1 MFYIRSIPLD
11 FHHPASVTIDSNR
24 ISERRTISAQ
34 TVTMTV
40 KNTTPRPRWHPS
52 PTYHLKAPRG
62 WINDPC
68 APGYDASTGTYH
80 LSYQWNPK
88 SCDWGDI
95 TWGHLTSRDGLTWK
109 QNTQNPI
116 LEPSE
121 SYDKEGIFT
130 GCLHPTGL
138 QGEEGQLTVIY
149 SSITHLPIHWTLP
162 YTRNCAGL
170 SVATSNDG
178 GKTWQKSEQNPIL
191 DGEPEG
197 VTVTGFRDPFLA
209 EWPAMD
215 EMRGEVSMYG
225 FVSGGIVDGGPT
237 VFLYAISPTDLTQW
251 TYLGPLVDLPSG
263 YSPSGKWGGDFG
275 VNWECV
281 NFMTLHNDSEEC
293 PFMLM
298 GTEGGLK
305 PGAKEGAEHWSLWMA
320 GSLEQTKEGP
330 RLKPE
335 FDGILDHGCLYA
347 PNSYEHPIT
356 KNRIVWGWLKEDDLT
371 LSRRENK
378 GWTGYFSLP
387 RELFLYSVDNV
398 TRSLTSPL
406 QDLGFIKATNNGR
419 GSSTI
424 QTLGIRPLPNLE
436 GLRREKPAYWN
447 SIDSTFGL
455 GGLTNSHSG
464 CWELEATIKVSPKD
478 KSAGFWIRHNKDL
491 TQGTAICFSPGSET
505 ITIDKSKSNNET
517 DIEKAPASGPFT
529 LFYSDRN
536 GSEELEK
543 LHLRIFCDGDV
554 LEVFANDR
562 FALSTMVYAD
572 SKDCTGISWFV
583 ESEGPSESVFESVKL
598 WENMREVL
606 EVDEPVVYERS
617 QL

>member
-1 MFYIRSIPLD
+1 
-11 FHHPASVTIDSNR
+11 
-24 ISERRTISAQ
+24 
-34 TVTMTV
+34 MTV

-80 LSYQWNPK
+80 LSYQCQYTHSISRPTLKLTLPPGNPK

-95 TWGHLTSRDGLTWK
+95 TWGHYTSRDGLTWK
-109 QNTQNPI
+109 QNTQNPV

-121 SYDKEGIFT
+121 PYDDKGIFT

-149 SSITHLPIHWTLP
+149 SSITNLPIHWTLP

-170 SVATSNDG
+170 SVATSTDG

-191 DGEPEG
+191 EGEPEDL
-197 VTVTGFRDPFLA
+197 TVTGFRDPYLA
-209 EWPAMD
+209 EWPALD
-215 EMRGEVSMYG
+215 EMRGEASLYG
-225 FVSGGIVDGGPT
+225 FVSGGVVDGGPT

-251 TYLGPLVDLPSG
+251 TYLGPLIDLPTG
-263 YSPSGKWGGDFG
+263 FSPSGRWGGDFG

-281 NFMTLHNDSEEC
+281 NFMTLHNESEER
-293 PFMLM
+293 PFLLM
-298 GTEGGLK
+298 GTEGGVK
-305 PGAKEGAEHWSLWMA
+305 PGAKEGRDQWSLWMA
-320 GSLEQTKEGP
+320 GSLEQTEQGP
-330 RLKPE
+330 RIKPE
-335 FDGILDHGCLYA
+335 YSGILDHGCLYA

-356 KNRIVWGWLKEDDLT
+356 KNRIVWGWLKEDELT
-371 LSRRENK
+371 LARRESK
-378 GWTGYFSLP
+378 GWTGYFSIP
-387 RELFLYSVDNV
+387 RELFLYTVENV
-398 TRSLTSPL
+398 TRTLTSSL
-406 QDLGFIKATNNGR
+406 AQVGCIKATENGR
-419 GSSTI
+419 GSKTV
-424 QTLGIRPLPNLE
+424 QTLGIRPLPDLQ
-436 GLRREKPAYWN
+436 GLRRDKPGYWKN
-447 SIDSTFGL
+447 IDSDASL
-455 GGLTNSHSG
+455 GKLADTHTGS
-464 CWELEATIKVSPKD
+464 WELEATIKVSPND
-478 KSAGFWIRHNKDL
+478 QGLGFWIRHNEDL
-491 TQGTAICFSPGSET
+491 SQGTAIHFSPQSEK
-505 ITIDKSKSNNET
+505 ITVDRSKSNHEA
-517 DIEKAPASGPFT
+517 DIEKDAVSGPFT

-572 SKDCTGISWFV
+572 TGDCTGLSWFV
-583 ESEGPSESVFESVKL
+583 EGPGASETVFESAKL
-598 WENMREVL
+598 WENMKEVV
-606 EVDEPVVYERS
+606 EVDEPVIYERS

>member
-1 MFYIRSIPLD
+1 
-11 FHHPASVTIDSNR
+11 
-24 ISERRTISAQ
+24 
-34 TVTMTV
+34 MTV
-40 KNTTPRPRWHPS
+40 KNTTPRPRFHPS

-109 QNTQNPI
+109 QNTQNPV

-130 GCLHPTGL
+130 GCFHPTGL

-251 TYLGPLVDLPSG
+251 TYLGPLVDLPTG

-298 GTEGGLK
+298 GTEGGVK
-305 PGAKEGAEHWSLWMA
+305 PGAKEGAEQWSLWMG

-371 LSRRENK
+371 LARRENK

-387 RELFLYSVDNV
+387 RELFLYSADNV

-406 QDLGFIKATNNGR
+406 SDLGFIKATDNGR

-436 GLRREKPAYWN
+436 GLRREKPAYWKSIN
-447 SIDSTFGL
+447 STTGL
-455 GGLTNSHSG
+455 GGLVSAHSG
-464 CWELEATIKVSPKD
+464 CWELEATIKVSPND
-478 KSAGFWIRHNKDL
+478 KSAGIWIRHNKDL
-491 TQGTAICFSPGSET
+491 TQGTAIYFSPESEA
-505 ITIDKSKSNNET
+505 ITIDKSKSNNEA

-543 LHLRIFCDGDV
+543 LHLHIFCDGDV

-572 SKDCTGISWFV
+572 TKDCTGISWFV
-583 ESEGPSESVFESVKL
+583 EGEGASESVFESVKL

>member
-1 MFYIRSIPLD
+1 MTAFEKYK
-11 FHHPASVTIDSNR
+11 VTA
-24 ISERRTISAQ
+24 EAKTYLGTPKRT
-34 TVTMTV
+34 TMTV

-68 APGYDASTGTYH
+68 APGYDPSTGTYH

-95 TWGHLTSRDGLTWK
+95 TWGHYTSRDGLTWK
-109 QNTQNPI
+109 QNTQNPV

-121 SYDKEGIFT
+121 PYDDKGIFT

-149 SSITHLPIHWTLP
+149 SSITNLPIHWTLP

-170 SVATSNDG
+170 SVATSTDG

-191 DGEPEG
+191 EGEPDDL
-197 VTVTGFRDPFLA
+197 TVTGFRDPFLA
-209 EWPAMD
+209 EWPALD
-215 EMRGEVSMYG
+215 EMRGEASLYG

-251 TYLGPLVDLPSG
+251 TYLGPLIDLPTG
-263 YSPSGKWGGDFG
+263 YSPSSQWGGDFG

-281 NFMTLHNDSEEC
+281 NFMTLHNESEER
-293 PFMLM
+293 PFLLM
-298 GTEGGLK
+298 GTEGGVK
-305 PGAKEGAEHWSLWMA
+305 PGAKEGSDQWSLWMA
-320 GSLEQTKEGP
+320 GSLEQTEKGP
-330 RLKPE
+330 RIKPE
-335 FDGILDHGCLYA
+335 YSGILDHGCLYA

-356 KNRIVWGWLKEDDLT
+356 KNRIVWGWLKEDELT
-371 LSRRENK
+371 LARRESK
-378 GWTGYFSLP
+378 GWTGYFSIP
-387 RELFLYSVDNV
+387 RELFLFTVENV
-398 TRSLTSPL
+398 TRTLTSSL
-406 QDLGFIKATNNGR
+406 ADVGCIKATENGR
-419 GSSTI
+419 GSNTV
-424 QTLGIRPLPNLE
+424 QTLGIRPLPDLQ
-436 GLRREKPAYWN
+436 GLRRDKPGYWN
-447 SIDSTFGL
+447 NIDTGANHGKLVDTCTGS
-455 GGLTNSHSG
+455 
-464 CWELEATIKVSPKD
+464 WELEATIKVSPND
-478 KSAGFWIRHNKDL
+478 QGLGFWIRHNEDL
-491 TQGTAICFSPGSET
+491 SEGTAIHFSPQSEK
-505 ITIDKSKSNNET
+505 ITVDRSKSNHEA
-517 DIEKAPASGPFT
+517 DIEKNTVSGPFT

-562 FALSTMVYAD
+562 FALSTMIYAD
-572 SKDCTGISWFV
+572 TRDCTGLSWFV
-583 ESEGPSESVFESVKL
+583 EGQGASEIVFESVKL
-598 WENMREVL
+598 WENMKEVV

>member
-1 MFYIRSIPLD
+1 
-11 FHHPASVTIDSNR
+11 
-24 ISERRTISAQ
+24 
-34 TVTMTV
+34 MTV
-40 KNTTPRPRWHPS
+40 KSNVPRPRWHPS

-95 TWGHLTSRDGLTWK
+95 TWGHYTSKDGLTWK
-109 QNTQNPI
+109 QNTQNPV

-170 SVATSNDG
+170 SVATSSDG

-197 VTVTGFRDPFLA
+197 VTVTGFRDPYLA
-209 EWPAMD
+209 EWPALD
-215 EMRGEVSMYG
+215 EMRGEASLYG
-225 FVSGGIVDGGPT
+225 FVSGGVVDGGPT

-263 YSPSGKWGGDFG
+263 FSPSGRWGGDFG

-281 NFMTLHNDSEEC
+281 NFMTLNNESEEC

-298 GTEGGLK
+298 GTEGGVK
-305 PGAKEGAEHWSLWMA
+305 PGAKEGSEQWSLWMA
-320 GSLEQTKEGP
+320 GSLEKTAQGP
-330 RLKPE
+330 RIKPE
-335 FDGILDHGCLYA
+335 FSGILDHGCLYA

-371 LSRRENK
+371 LARRESK
-378 GWTGYFSLP
+378 GWTGYFSIP

-398 TRSLTSPL
+398 TRTITSSLEEV
-406 QDLGFIKATNNGR
+406 GCVKAIDNGK
-419 GSSTI
+419 GSNTV
-424 QTLGIRPLPNLE
+424 QTLGIRPLPDLQS
-436 GLRREKPAYWN
+436 LRRDKPAYWS
-447 SIDSTFGL
+447 SIDSKANL
-455 GGLTNSHSG
+455 GKLLNTHSTS
-464 CWELEATIKVSPKD
+464 WELEATIKVSPND
-478 KSAGFWIRHNKDL
+478 KNLGFWIRHNEDL
-491 TQGTAICFSPGSET
+491 TQGTAVCFSPQSEEMT
-505 ITIDKSKSNNET
+505 VDKTSSNQEP
-517 DIEKAPASGPFT
+517 DIEKSAVTGPFT
-529 LFYSDRN
+529 LFYADTN
-536 GSEELEK
+536 GTEELEK

-572 SKDCTGISWFV
+572 ARECTGISWFV
-583 ESEGPSESVFESVKL
+583 ESQRSTETVFESVRL
-598 WENMREVL
+598 WENMRDVL
-606 EVDEPVVYERS
+606 EVDEPVVYQRS

>member
-1 MFYIRSIPLD
+1 M
-11 FHHPASVTIDSNR
+11 
-24 ISERRTISAQ
+24 
-34 TVTMTV
+34 
-40 KNTTPRPRWHPS
+40 
-52 PTYHLKAPRG
+52 
-62 WINDPC
+62 
-68 APGYDASTGTYH
+68 
-80 LSYQWNPK
+80 
-88 SCDWGDI
+88 
-95 TWGHLTSRDGLTWK
+95 TWK
-109 QNTQNPI
+109 QNTQNPV

-130 GCLHPTGL
+130 GCFHPTGL

-149 SSITHLPIHWTLP
+149 SSIAHLPIHWTLP

-215 EMRGEVSMYG
+215 ELRGEASLYG
-225 FVSGGIVDGGPT
+225 FVSGGIIDGGPT

-251 TYLGPLVDLPSG
+251 TYLGPLVDLPTG
-263 YSPSGKWGGDFG
+263 YSPSGRWGGDFG

-298 GTEGGLK
+298 GTEGGVK
-305 PGAKEGAEHWSLWMA
+305 PGAKEGAEQWSLWMA
-320 GSLEQTKEGP
+320 GSLEQTEQGP

-371 LSRRENK
+371 LARRETK

-387 RELFLYSVDNV
+387 RELFLYSADNV
-398 TRSLTSPL
+398 TRSLISPL
-406 QDLGFIKATNNGR
+406 EDLGCIRATDNGR
-419 GSSTI
+419 GSNTI
-424 QTLGIRPLPNLE
+424 QTLGIRPLPNLDD
-436 GLRREKPAYWN
+436 LRRGKPAYWN
-447 SIDSTFGL
+447 NIDSKASL
-455 GGLTNSHSG
+455 GSLVNPHSG
-464 CWELEATIKVSPKD
+464 CWELEATIKVSPND
-478 KSAGFWIRHNKDL
+478 QAVGIWIRHNENL
-491 TQGTAICFSPGSET
+491 TQGTAIHFSPQTET

-543 LHLRIFCDGDV
+543 LHLRIFSDGDV

-583 ESEGPSESVFESVKL
+583 DGQESSESIFESVKL
-598 WENMREVL
+598 WENMKEVL